1 MRSLPALTEVPA
13 NILAISTAG
22 PWCSVA
28 LSRRDVATIDVIE
41 EQVGHAHASSAL
53 PMIGTLL
60 ESAGVG
66 LAEIGGVAFDA
77 GPGGFTGLRI
87 ACALAQGLAFGR
99 GIPTLAVGSLAAL
112 AHTVLCEVGDG
123 SRAANVVTASDARM
137 NECYVAVF
145 AAQPAGDDWRIE
157 VIEPAQLCR
166 LDELTDWFST
176 VAADAPAGRSL
187 IVAGDVLARSDAL
200 LAAASAAGALVRP
213 GQRPVARAVARMAAS
228 PAYLGDWLPAAQAR
242 PIYVRAKVALDV
254 TEQRELRRRNAEL
267 RR

>member
-28 LSRRDVATIDVIE
+28 LSRRDAATLDVIE
-41 EQVGHAHASSAL
+41 QQVGHAHASSAL
-53 PMIGTLL
+53 PMIGALL
-60 ESAGVG
+60 ESTGIS
-66 LAEIGGVAFDA
+66 LAAVDGVAFDA

-99 GIPTLAVGSLAAL
+99 GIQTLAVGSLAAL
-112 AHTVLCEVGDG
+112 AHTALSEVGAG
-123 SRAANVVTASDARM
+123 ATTVVTAIDARM

-145 AAQPAGDDWRIE
+145 AALPAGDDWRI
-157 VIEPAQLCR
+157 VVSEPAQLCR
-166 LDELTDWFST
+166 LDNLTQWFAR
-176 VAADAPAGRSL
+176 VAAEAPTERSL
-187 IVAGDVLARSDAL
+187 IVAGDALERSDAL
-200 LAAASAAGALVRP
+200 LVAASNAGSLVRP

-228 PAYLGDWLPAAQAR
+228 PDYLGDWLPAARAR
-242 PIYVRAKVALDV
+242 PIYVRSKVALDV

>member
-28 LSRRDVATIDVIE
+28 LSRRDAATLDVIE
-41 EQVGHAHASSAL
+41 QQVGHAHASSAL
-53 PMIGTLL
+53 PMISALL

-66 LAEIGGVAFDA
+66 LAAVDGVAFDA

-99 GIPTLAVGSLAAL
+99 GIRTLAVGSLAAL
-112 AHTVLCEVGDG
+112 AHTTLSEVGAG
-123 SRAANVVTASDARM
+123 ATTVVTAIDARM

-145 AAQPAGDDWRIE
+145 AALPAGDDWRIE
-157 VIEPAQLCR
+157 VIEPAQLCQ
-166 LDELTDWFST
+166 LDNVAEWFAT
-176 VAADAPAGRSL
+176 VAAGSPAERSL

-200 LAAASAAGALVRP
+200 SAAASNAGALVRP
-213 GQRPVARAVARMAAS
+213 GQRPVARAVARMATS

-242 PIYVRAKVALDV
+242 PIYVRSKVALDV

>member
-1 MRSLPALTEVPA
+1 MRSPPALTEVPA

-28 LSRRDVATIDVIE
+28 LSRRDAATLDVIE
-41 EQVGHAHASSAL
+41 QQVGHAHASSAL
-53 PMIGTLL
+53 PMIGALL

-66 LAEIGGVAFDA
+66 LAAVDGVAFDA

-99 GIPTLAVGSLAAL
+99 GIRTLAVGSLAAL
-112 AHTVLCEVGDG
+112 AHTTLSEDGDRA
-123 SRAANVVTASDARM
+123 RAATVVTAIDARM

-145 AAQPAGDDWRIE
+145 AALPAGDDWRIE
-157 VIEPAQLCR
+157 VIEPAQLCQ
-166 LDELTDWFST
+166 LENVAEWFAT
-176 VAADAPAGRSL
+176 VAAGSPAERSL

-200 LAAASAAGALVRP
+200 LAAASNAGALVRP
-213 GQRPVARAVARMAAS
+213 GQRPVARAVAQLATS
-228 PAYLGDWLPAAQAR
+228 PDYLGDWLPAAQAR
-242 PIYVRAKVALDV
+242 PIYVRSKVALDV